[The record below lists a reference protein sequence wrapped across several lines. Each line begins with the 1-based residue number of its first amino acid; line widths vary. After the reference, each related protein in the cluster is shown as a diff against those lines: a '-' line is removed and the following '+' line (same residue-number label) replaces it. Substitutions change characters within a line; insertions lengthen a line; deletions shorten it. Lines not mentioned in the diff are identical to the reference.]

1 MHAGL
6 FFSKFSL
13 FLGLPS
19 WVLGVSEKVTSSL
32 ETCSPHL
39 TLKLVPRESSRH
51 IRCFELIKKPELP
64 GSALSAAWTLF
75 PAFAQVAAMTLVY

>member
-32 ETCSPHL
+32 ETCSPHWP
-39 TLKLVPRESSRH
+39 LKLVPRESSRH
-51 IRCFELIKKPELP
+51 MRCFELIKKPELP

-75 PAFAQVAAMTLVY
+75 PAFAQESYLT